1 MTRLPGDTPGDTPA
15 RARRK
20 RAAAAAHFKARGHDE
35 GRDAFHRPRRPRSRG
50 ARATSRAFDSTTALT
65 SNTRTRCPTRAALR
79 APRTALTSPAF
90 LIELRDR
97 LQQAGHEII
106 FQVEHDERCAQVLR
120 TQFPR
125 ARLDRHLHSVRE
137 LPAETEVLAATLH
150 WPEEGDDDDKE
161 RAKVEQSWLPASR
174 AAALEEHAQVFRL
187 LATRPVSWV
196 VLELP
201 VSLLRWATAA
211 VPGARQKLSRSAWL
225 GCRPRARR
233 PSSERARSTPP
244 DLSFLSPSRER
255 AHRRSR
261 TPPLTPAPRPPDTP

>member
-1 MTRLPGDTPGDTPA
+1 MKVATLFTGLGGLDLGC
-15 RARRK
+15 
-20 RAAAAAHFKARGHDE
+20 
-35 GRDAFHRPRRPRSRG
+35 
-50 ARATSRAFDSTTALT
+50 ARATSRAFDSTTAHFQQHPN
-65 SNTRTRCPTRAALR
+65 SVSDSRAALR

-244 DLSFLSPSRER
+244 DLSFLSPSREC